1 MSPSPAR
8 SKADIEAIRW
18 LVYKLAWRVDTEG
31 DPLAIMGDASITK
44 YYATEQAYA
53 VADRCLQVFGG
64 MGLMRE
70 GPVERVVRH
79 LRMLRVVEGASEVQ
93 LLVIA
98 RTLGL

>member
-1 MSPSPAR
+1 
-8 SKADIEAIRW
+8 
-18 LVYKLAWRVDTEG
+18 
-31 DPLAIMGDASITK
+31 GDASIVK
-44 YYATEQAYA
+44 YSATEHAYE
-53 VADRCLQVFGG
+53 VADRAVQAMGG

-70 GPVERVVRH
+70 GPVERILRH

>member
-1 MSPSPAR
+1 MEHGLEVPKQIHP
-8 SKADIEAIRW
+8 
-18 LVYKLAWRVDTEG
+18 LGCRVTDEG
-31 DPLAIMGDASITK
+31 DPLAIMGDASIVK
-44 YYATEQAYA
+44 YTATERAFE
-53 VADRCLQVFGG
+53 VADRAVQAFGG

-70 GPVERVVRH
+70 GPVERIERH